1 MARVTHA
8 AQIDLR
14 FGDPARELLG
24 FSAGVC
30 PGNFARERFDLF
42 GQGWIGVNGQAQRV
56 AERISGGSGTA
67 AGGFWA
73 RTGASIRPVGPDLAL
88 TGHAALFPAA
98 PSSQ

>member
-14 FGDPARELLG
+14 FGDPAGEFLDFG
-24 FSAGVC
+24 VVAGR
-30 PGNFARERFDLF
+30 GNFARERFDLF
-42 GQGWIGVNGQAQRV
+42 GQGWIGMNGQAQRV
-56 AERISGGSGTA
+56 AEGISGGSGAA
-67 AGGFWA
+67 AGGFWT